1 MANTVLVGLQWGDE
15 GKGKI
20 IDVLTRE
27 ADIVVRFQGG
37 NNAGHTV
44 EIGDKKFVLHLIPSG
59 ILRPEA
65 QCVIGNGLVVSVT
78 GLEEELNG
86 LEAKGIDIS
95 DRLFISDR
103 CQLLFAY
110 HCLAD
115 GLKEG
120 QLGDQKIGT
129 TKRGIGPAYAD
140 KANRCG
146 IRAHDL
152 TRPEVL
158 RRKFYIEGAKY
169 NRLFAEAATQQLDLD
184 AEWAKV
190 SVIAKRLAPMVADT
204 TLLLNRAAAA
214 GRSILFEG
222 AQGTWLDIDFGTYP
236 FVTSS
241 NTTVGGACTGTGVPP
256 TCIQEVVGV
265 LKAYTTRVGSGPFPT
280 ELLDDTGEF
289 LRTKGGE
296 YGATTGRPRR
306 CGWFDAVASRYSVML
321 NGVTGIALTKLDV
334 LDEFETLKI
343 CTAYELDGEVIT
355 DMPSDSDDLAR
366 LKPLYEDIPGWCQ
379 DTSQVTC
386 YEELPE
392 RAQTY
397 IDRLMELIGA
407 RLQIVSVGP
416 RRAQTFEAPKR

>member
-20 IDVLTRE
+20 IDVLTRD

-44 EIGDKKFVLHLIPSG
+44 EIGENKFVLHLIPSG

-65 QCVIGNGLVVSVT
+65 QCVIANGLVVSLT
-78 GLEEELNG
+78 GLDKELDG

-103 CQLLFAY
+103 CQLLFEY

-146 IRAHDL
+146 IRARDL
-152 TRPEVL
+152 KRPETL
-158 RRKFYIEGAKY
+158 RRKFFAEGEKY
-169 NRLFAEAATQQLDLD
+169 NRLFQEMGTAQLDLE
-184 AEWAKV
+184 AEWAKL
-190 SVIAKRLAPMVADT
+190 SRIAARLAPMVADT

-214 GRSILFEG
+214 GKSILFEG

-256 TCIQEVVGV
+256 NLIQEVVGV
-265 LKAYTTRVGSGPFPT
+265 HKAYTTRVGSGPFPT
-280 ELLDDTGEF
+280 ELHDATGEYI
-289 LRTKGGE
+289 RTKGGE
-296 YGATTGRPRR
+296 FGATTGRPRR
-306 CGWFDAVASRYSVML
+306 CGWFDAVASRYAVML
-321 NGVTGIALTKLDV
+321 NGVTGIALTKMDV

-343 CTAYELDGEVIT
+343 CTAYELDGEIIE
-355 DMPSDSDDLAR
+355 DMPSDSEDLAR
-366 LKPLYEDIPGWCQ
+366 VKPVYEEIPGWCQ
-379 DTSQVTC
+379 DTTRVTC
-386 YEELPE
+386 FADLPE
-392 RAQTY
+392 RAKSY
-397 IDRLMELIGA
+397 IARLMELIGA

-416 RRAQTFEAPKR
+416 RRAQTFEAPR

>member
-20 IDVLTRE
+20 IDVLTRD

-44 EIGDKKFVLHLIPSG
+44 EIGENKFVLHLIPSG

-65 QCVIGNGLVVSVT
+65 QCVIANGLVVSLT
-78 GLEEELNG
+78 GLDKELDG

-103 CQLLFAY
+103 CQLIFEY
-110 HCLAD
+110 HCMAD

-129 TKRGIGPAYAD
+129 TKRGIGPAYSD

-146 IRAHDL
+146 IRARDL
-152 TRPEVL
+152 KRPEVL
-158 RRKFYIEGAKY
+158 QRKFFVEGEKY
-169 NRLFAEAATQQLDLD
+169 NRLFLEAGMERLDLD
-184 AEWAKV
+184 AEWAKL
-190 SVIAKRLAPMVADT
+190 SRIAARLAPMVADT
-204 TLLLNRAAAA
+204 TLLLNRASAA
-214 GRSILFEG
+214 GKSILFEG

-256 TCIQEVVGV
+256 NLIQEVVGV
-265 LKAYTTRVGSGPFPT
+265 HKAYTTRVGSGPFPT
-280 ELLDDTGEF
+280 ELHDATGEF
-289 LRTKGGE
+289 IRAKGGE
-296 YGATTGRPRR
+296 FGATTGRPRR
-306 CGWFDAVASRYSVML
+306 CGWFDAVASRYAVML
-321 NGVTGIALTKLDV
+321 NGVTGIALTKMDV

-343 CTAYELDGEVIT
+343 CTAYELDGEIIE
-355 DMPSDSDDLAR
+355 DMPSDSEDLAR
-366 LKPLYEDIPGWCQ
+366 VKPVYEEVPGWCQ
-379 DTSQVTC
+379 DTTRITC
-386 YEELPE
+386 FEDLPE
-392 RAQTY
+392 RAKAY
-397 IDRLMELIGA
+397 IARLMELIGA

-416 RRAQTFEAPKR
+416 RRAQTFEAPRK

>member
-20 IDVLTRE
+20 IDVLTRN

-44 EIGDKKFVLHLIPSG
+44 EIGENKFVLHLIPSG

-65 QCVIGNGLVVSVT
+65 QCVIANGLVVSLT
-78 GLEEELNG
+78 GLDQELDG

-146 IRAHDL
+146 IRARDL
-152 TRPEVL
+152 KRPETL
-158 RRKFYIEGAKY
+158 RRKFFAEGDKY
-169 NRLFAEAATQQLDLD
+169 NRLFQDMGTPQLDLD
-184 AEWAKV
+184 AEWAKL
-190 SVIAKRLAPMVADT
+190 SRIAARLAPMVADT

-214 GRSILFEG
+214 GKSILFEG

-256 TCIQEVVGV
+256 RLIQEVVGV

-280 ELLDDTGEF
+280 ELSDETGEF
-289 LRTKGGE
+289 IRTKGGE
-296 YGATTGRPRR
+296 YGATT
-306 CGWFDAVASRYSVML
+306 
-321 NGVTGIALTKLDV
+321 
-334 LDEFETLKI
+334 
-343 CTAYELDGEVIT
+343 
-355 DMPSDSDDLAR
+355 
-366 LKPLYEDIPGWCQ
+366 
-379 DTSQVTC
+379 
-386 YEELPE
+386 
-392 RAQTY
+392 
-397 IDRLMELIGA
+397 
-407 RLQIVSVGP
+407 
-416 RRAQTFEAPKR
+416 